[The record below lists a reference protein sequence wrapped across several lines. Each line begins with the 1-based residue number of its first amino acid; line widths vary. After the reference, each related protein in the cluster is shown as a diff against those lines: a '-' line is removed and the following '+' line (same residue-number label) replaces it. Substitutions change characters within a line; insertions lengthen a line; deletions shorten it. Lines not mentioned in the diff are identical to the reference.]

1 MAIYWNVY
9 AKPYSCAE
17 EFVSSYSNK
26 RDAWAEIR
34 ALEDVY
40 PTDCDGI
47 PCRYYMRQEPARQ
60 SRAVRFEVL

>member
-26 RDAWAEIR
+26 RDARAEIR

-47 PCRYYMRQEPARQ
+47 PCRYYMRQGRDPCLGGR
-60 SRAVRFEVL
+60 LPDGL